1 MKGLLI
7 KDFKMLKSQ
16 KQFFAIITLIGILFL
31 ATYNSMSFVIS
42 YITIVFAMFGIT
54 SLSYDEADNGTA
66 YLFSLPFDRK
76 TYVAEKYI
84 FSFLMLL
91 TGWGIITV
99 LSVIVSVIR

>member
-54 SLSYDEADNGTA
+54 SL
-66 YLFSLPFDRK
+66 
-76 TYVAEKYI
+76 
-84 FSFLMLL
+84 
-91 TGWGIITV
+91 
-99 LSVIVSVIR
+99 